1 VHHVS
6 LFFSS
11 SLIICKQKIIK
22 RQSNWTSIYNLVT
35 LFLMFISPFL
45 I

>member
-22 RQSNWTSIYNLVT
+22 RQSN
-35 LFLMFISPFL
+35 
-45 I
+45 

>member
-1 VHHVS
+1 VHHGS

-22 RQSNWTSIYNLVT
+22 RQSN
-35 LFLMFISPFL
+35 
-45 I
+45 